1 MQALDSY
8 TQIMME
14 SNVRKQA
21 VDKVISD
28 IKQSKIRK
36 FSDATLGQIR
46 DILLRYEVEEGV
58 VVFFSSDTPAGK
70 TMIAKID
77 TGKEYAVLWWGNNLN
92 KKRVSNPCKYGLG
105 IVMIGKHKN
114 EKCSYTVTELA
125 EKFPDFAEFFGKFKT
140 GDTFKLHVYKKAGDL
155 YRAVVNRDGE
165 WILQIP
171 QGKSFIPTRPIG
183 KYVEGK
189 ELHIFY
195 PKNTVK
201 CVKFQKF
208 ISID

>member
-21 VDKVISD
+21 VDKAISD

-92 KKRVSNPCKYGLG
+92 KKRISNPCKYGLG

-201 CVKFQKF
+201 GVKFQKF

>member
-105 IVMIGKHKN
+105 IVMVGKHKN

-125 EKFPDFAEFFGKFKT
+125 EKFPDFAEFFSKFKT

-155 YRAVVNRDGE
+155 YRAVANRDGE

-171 QGKSFIPTRPIG
+171 QGKSFVPTRPIG
-183 KYVEGK
+183 KYVEDK

-201 CVKFQKF
+201 GVKFQKF

>member
-46 DILLRYEVEEGV
+46 DILLSYEVEEGV

-201 CVKFQKF
+201 GVKFQKF

>member
-140 GDTFKLHVYKKAGDL
+140 GDTFKLHAYKKAGDL

-201 CVKFQKF
+201 GVKFQKF

>member
-195 PKNTVK
+195 PQNTVK
-201 CVKFQKF
+201 GVKFQKF